1 MPWPQQSSLGLRGA
15 KQEHVVGPGEGSIPV
30 GWLLGAVRGGWA
42 DPDRPCR
49 DLYRRQQPH
58 PHVGLLFHQHTAR
71 VEKKVVHY
79 LLLSAPWSV
88 LCYYAEELQL
98 RVPLQVRPGC
108 LGAPGQGT
116 VPPALLSSQA
126 SCCTPW
132 SHTLLPSPSS

>member
-1 MPWPQQSSLGLRGA
+1 MPWPQQSSLGLWGT

-42 DPDRPCR
+42 DPDRPCG
-49 DLYRRQQPH
+49 DLYWCQQPH

-116 VPPALLSSQA
+116 VPPALPSSQA